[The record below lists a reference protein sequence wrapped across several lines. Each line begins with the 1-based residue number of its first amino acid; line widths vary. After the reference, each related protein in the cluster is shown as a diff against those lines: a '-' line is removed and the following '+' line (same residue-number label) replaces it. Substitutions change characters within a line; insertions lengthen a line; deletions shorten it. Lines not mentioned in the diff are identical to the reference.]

1 MEKEIVRSYKTKGVK
16 EIQTFI
22 KPGTSHYVLQ
32 WSDGGQL
39 PDILTG
45 MYTSLNTV
53 DTAVFKYIN
62 EQKEEAKVK
71 ALKDSITPKE
81 KYYAKQEQKAQEI

>member
-1 MEKEIVRSYKTKGVK
+1 MAHDIIRSYKTKGIK

>member
-1 MEKEIVRSYKTKGVK
+1 MEKEIIRSYKTKGVK

-22 KPGTSHYVLQ
+22 KPGTLHYVLQ

-39 PDILTG
+39 PDVLTG

-53 DTAVFKYIN
+53 DTAVLNYIN
-62 EQKEEAKVK
+62 EQKEEAAKTK
-71 ALKDSITPKE
+71 LTPKE
-81 KYYAKQEQKAQEI
+81 KYYAKQEQKSQEI

>member
-1 MEKEIVRSYKTKGVK
+1 MAHDIIRSYKTKGIK

-81 KYYAKQEQKAQEI
+81 KYYAKQEQKAQI

>member
-1 MEKEIVRSYKTKGVK
+1 MAHEIIRSYKTKGVK

-39 PDILTG
+39 PDVLTG

-53 DTAVFKYIN
+53 DTAVLNYLN
-62 EQKEEAKVK
+62 EQKAEAAKTK
-71 ALKDSITPKE
+71 LTPKE

>member
-1 MEKEIVRSYKTKGVK
+1 MAQDVIRSYKTKGIK
-16 EIQTFI
+16 EIQTYI
-22 KPGTSHYVLQ
+22 KQGTSHYELQ

-39 PDILTG
+39 PAELG
-45 MYTSLNTV
+45 GLFTSLNTV

-62 EQKEEAKVK
+62 TQKEEAKVK

>member
-1 MEKEIVRSYKTKGVK
+1 MEKEIIRSYKTKGIK
-16 EIQTFI
+16 EIQTYI
-22 KPGTSHYVLQ
+22 KSGTSHYELQ

-45 MYTSLNTV
+45 LYTSLNTV

-62 EQKEEAKVK
+62 EQKEEAAKTK
-71 ALKDSITPKE
+71 LTPKE

>member
-1 MEKEIVRSYKTKGVK
+1 MEKEIIRSYKTKGVK

-39 PDILTG
+39 PDVLTG

-53 DTAVFKYIN
+53 DTAVLTYIN
-62 EQKEEAKVK
+62 TQKEVK
-71 ALKDSITPKE
+71 IEQTAKE
-81 KYYAKQEQKAQEI
+81 KYYAKQEKKSQEI

>member
-1 MEKEIVRSYKTKGVK
+1 MTQDVIRSYKTKGVK
-16 EIQTFI
+16 EIQTI
-22 KPGTSHYVLQ
+22 VKQGTSHYQLQ

-39 PDILTG
+39 PAELAG
-45 MYTSLNTV
+45 LFTSLNTV

-62 EQKEEAKVK
+62 EQKEEAAKTK
-71 ALKDSITPKE
+71 LTPKE